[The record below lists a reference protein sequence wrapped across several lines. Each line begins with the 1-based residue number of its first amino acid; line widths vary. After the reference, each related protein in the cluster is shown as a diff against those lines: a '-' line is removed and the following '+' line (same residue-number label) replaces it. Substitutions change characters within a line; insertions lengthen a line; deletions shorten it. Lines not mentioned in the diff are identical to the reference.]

1 MKIDVSINEPPP
13 PPQEGQ
19 IIDLV
24 TPAYVGTPAGQEEFE
39 ELLLA
44 VGGDWEELFKF
55 GEEVD
60 PHPKI
65 VVHSDELIKPAAA
78 TGRKN
83 LSLLRRTQ
91 EEEENFSDM
100 EEEAGLVAQPVDP
113 EKIAD
118 IRNQFEE
125 TAGGMRAEISGLKL
139 KIEEKLMIL
148 KHNRSKGEK
157 LIKSLQTKI
166 EYIKET
172 QEGVSLILKAQK
184 KEEEYYQNILKN
196 L

>member
-60 PHPKI
+60 SHPKI
-65 VVHSDELIKPAAA
+65 VVHSDKLIKPAAA

-83 LSLLRRTQ
+83 LSLLRRQ

-100 EEEAGLVAQPVDP
+100 EEEAGLVAQPVEP
-113 EKIAD
+113 EKIEE

-125 TAGGMRAEISGLKL
+125 AAGGMRQEISSLKG
-139 KIEEKLMIL
+139 KIKEKLMIL
-148 KHNRSKGEK
+148 KQIRSKGEK

-166 EYIKET
+166 EHIKET
-172 QEGVSLILKAQK
+172 QEGVSSILKAQE
-184 KEEEYYQNILKN
+184 KEEEHYQNILKK